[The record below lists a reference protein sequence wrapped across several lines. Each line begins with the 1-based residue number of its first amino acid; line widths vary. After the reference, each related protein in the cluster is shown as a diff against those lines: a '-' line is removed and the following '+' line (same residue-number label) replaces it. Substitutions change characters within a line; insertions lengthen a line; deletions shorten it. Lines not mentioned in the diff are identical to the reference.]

1 MQDWICSFC
10 IKRVLSFYKV
20 RYLHTLDSLNHNE
33 NEIIE
38 YQYKHLGILKKH
50 HCYTSAA
57 HVNTQSLPS
66 SFYESPYMMKKYK
79 FDIVALSETWL
90 KSNKTQLDFVQ
101 YLQVDGYKSEFK
113 NRESKS

>member
-38 YQYKHLGILKKH
+38 YQNKHLGILKKH

-66 SFYESPYMMKKYK
+66 SFYESPYMMNKYK
-79 FDIVALSETWL
+79 FDIVETW
-90 KSNKTQLDFVQ
+90 LDFVQ

>member
-1 MQDWICSFC
+1 M
-10 IKRVLSFYKV
+10 

-38 YQYKHLGILKKH
+38 YQNKHLGVLKKH

-66 SFYESPYMMKKYK
+66 SFYESPYMMNKYK
-79 FDIVALSETWL
+79 FDIVETW
-90 KSNKTQLDFVQ
+90 LDFVQ